1 MPAICLTLLCAACG
15 GQKAPAPVSAPAES
29 PAMTE
34 TPTPS
39 PAPTETP
46 DPVSYEDRLFA
57 MDYVHTVDVRVAD
70 EDWAELLAAPI
81 DKTKYHASVSI
92 DGETF
97 ENVSFATKGNSSL
110 YNVADDPGSERYSF
124 RLNFG
129 KFEEGQTYHGLDKL
143 SLNNLFCDATYVKDT
158 LSYALFRRFGV
169 PAPLTSY
176 VWLTVNGEDRGLY
189 LAVEDLSDGFLA
201 RNFGG
206 EGVIYKL
213 ESKNLKLTLDDVRE
227 SRIKGL
233 DVSSDPHGS
242 DLLYRNNIVVFTWI
256 RLTELL

>member
-1 MPAICLTLLCAACG
+1 MRRLRRTKGPRTGERAGRISRDDGDPDA
-15 GQKAPAPVSAPAES
+15 V
-29 PAMTE
+29 
-34 TPTPS
+34 

-143 SLNNLFCDATYVKDT
+143 SLNNLFCDATYMKDA
-158 LSYALFRRFGV
+158 LSYALFRRCGV
-169 PAPLTSY
+169 PAPLTGY
-176 VWLTVNGEDRGLY
+176 VWVTVNGEERGLY
-189 LAVEDLSDGFLA
+189 LAVEDLCDGFLD

-213 ESKNLKLTLDDVRE
+213 ESKNLKLTLDAVRE